1 MRSTGFEP
9 GPIRYIFTAY
19 VSRTKFFIK
28 FGPEYQFF
36 DIRLL
41 RMIFGMLNFE
51 LYRFM
56 ENWGR
61 NLPAIGC
68 HNCLKRNN
76 FGCFKLEY
84 SLPISQPQKCNFF
97 PFLSKNSA
105 SANFSV
111 LILCRVFR
119 KSSENRM
126 VTCLG

>member
-1 MRSTGFEP
+1 
-9 GPIRYIFTAY
+9 
-19 VSRTKFFIK
+19 
-28 FGPEYQFF
+28 
-36 DIRLL
+36 
-41 RMIFGMLNFE
+41 
-51 LYRFM
+51 M

-97 PFLSKNSA
+97 SFLSKNSA
-105 SANFSV
+105 SAYFSV

-119 KSSENRM
+119 KKRENQ
-126 VTCLG
+126 VKTEW